1 MIISHKYKFIFIKT
15 VKTAGTSIEVYLS
28 DKCGEKDVFTPI
40 HPPVS
45 PHRPRNY
52 GSFYN
57 HMPACEVRQSVPAE
71 IWGNYYKFCVERN
84 PWDKVLSLFHMLN
97 YRSGFELSFDRFVSD
112 GNEALMQVFNYP
124 RYINTTGN
132 ELLVDRVVRYE
143 NLDSELGEVFGLLK
157 IPYEGSLNVRVKTEM
172 QADDRL
178 PYNEMYTGQQRRL
191 VQRLFEKEIDLH
203 GYAF

>member
-28 DKCGEKDVFTPI
+28 DKCGEEDVFTPI
-40 HPPVS
+40 HPPVL
-45 PHRPRNY
+45 PHRARNV
-52 GSFYN
+52 GQFYN
-57 HMPACEVRQSVPAE
+57 HMPAGELKPVLPAG
-71 IWGNYYKFCVERN
+71 IWDSYYKFCVERN

-97 YRSGFELSFDRFVSD
+97 YRSGFELSFDQFVAD

-124 RYINTTGN
+124 RYMNAAGS
-132 ELLVDRVVRYE
+132 ELFVDRVIRYE
-143 NLDSELGEVFGLLK
+143 NLDRELGEVFGLLK
-157 IPYEGSLNVRVKTEM
+157 VPYGGSLNVHAKTEM

-178 PYNEMYTGQQRRL
+178 PYNEVYSDKQRSL

-203 GYAF
+203 GYVF